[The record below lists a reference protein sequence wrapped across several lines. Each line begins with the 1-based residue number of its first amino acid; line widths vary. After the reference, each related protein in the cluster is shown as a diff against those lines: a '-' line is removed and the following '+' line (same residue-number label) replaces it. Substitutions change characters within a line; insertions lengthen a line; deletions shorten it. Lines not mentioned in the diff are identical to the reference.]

1 MKMHNLLSSV
11 LIISL
16 SVAISAGTSTGAWA
30 QQAPTVAKS
39 AGHAFAKLDTNG
51 DGVISRS
58 EAAAKPKLAEHFDEI
73 DTNKD
78 GVLSR
83 DELKAAHKKHAGAKF
98 AKLDTDQDGR
108 LSRSE
113 AEAAPRLAKHFDS
126 IDTNHDGYI
135 SRDELKAAR
144 QQHANQ

>member
-1 MKMHNLLSSV
+1 MKMRNLFSSI
-11 LIISL
+11 LMIS
-16 SVAISAGTSTGAWA
+16 STIVISASAFA
-30 QQAPTVAKS
+30 QQ
-39 AGHAFAKLDTNG
+39 AKLDTNG

-58 EAAAKPKLAEHFDEI
+58 EAAAKPKLAERFDEI

-78 GVLSR
+78 GVLSQ
-83 DELKAAHKKHAGAKF
+83 DELKAAHMKRAEMKF

-113 AEAAPRLAKHFDS
+113 AQAAPRLAKHFDR

-135 SRDELKAAR
+135 SRDELKAAH
-144 QQHANQ
+144 QQHAHQ